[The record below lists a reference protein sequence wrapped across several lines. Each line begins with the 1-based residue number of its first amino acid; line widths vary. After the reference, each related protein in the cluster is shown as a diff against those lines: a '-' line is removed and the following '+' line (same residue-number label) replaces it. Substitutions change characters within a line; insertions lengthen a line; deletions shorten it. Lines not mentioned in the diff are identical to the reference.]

1 MYVYI
6 VCIYTVIYMR
16 THIRLFIYLFVC
28 VCDMV
33 YEDTIHKA
41 EVKLCV
47 YVLVACY
54 CIRLS
59 YLQ

>member
-1 MYVYI
+1 MYILYVYI
-6 VCIYTVIYMR
+6 QLYTCAHTYV
-16 THIRLFIYLFVC
+16 LFIYLFVC